1 VKRSLALLTAA
12 AVVATPLVGHAA
24 PKAKPKPKPTTRT
37 VTWDYTAVHGA
48 TTPVVFT
55 TGESPC
61 TVNADGCFEL
71 FTEKHET
78 AVSMKVVD
86 ASGQAVPVQ
95 YHFNGE
101 YVAGAVFTSCG
112 DGSFKVKKGTQV
124 TLATVVDPTCAG
136 LPTQGTVTFTIT
148 GLK

>member
-1 VKRSLALLTAA
+1 MKRSLALLTAA
-12 AVVATPLVGHAA
+12 AVVATPFAAQAA
-24 PKAKPKPKPTTRT
+24 PKAKKPVPTTRT

-55 TGESPC
+55 TFESPC

-78 AVSMKVVD
+78 AVSMKVAD

-101 YVAGAVFTSCG
+101 YTAGGVFTSCG
-112 DGSFKVKKGTQV
+112 DGTFKVKKGTQV
-124 TLATVVDPTCAG
+124 TLATVVDPACAG